1 MTKKKA
7 PPPIEATSG
16 QAEVHPLPTVANS
29 LGMVMAMVPKGI
41 AILQVV
47 EWHVQKG
54 RRDKVVKKKI
64 PSPFLMGLY
73 PVTQSQFQIAMGK
86 NPSEF
91 RGDTLPVETVT
102 WAEANEFCQKMS
114 ALPEEF
120 AAGRVYRLPSE
131 EEWEYACRA
140 GAATAYSFGDDSK
153 QLGEY
158 GWFGGGPGSGPDA
171 GNASKTTHPVGE
183 KAPNPW
189 GFFDMHGNVWE
200 WCSNDARAMRGATER
215 VVRGG
220 SYYHTAAEAQSNSRM
235 HYKENTRSSTVGFRV
250 VADCIVQE

>member
-7 PPPIEATSG
+7 AHTVEASTK
-16 QAEVHPLPTVANS
+16 AEVHRLPTVTNS
-29 LGMVMAMVPKGI
+29 LGMVMGIAPKGT

-64 PSPFLMGLY
+64 PSSFLMGLH
-73 PVTQSQFQIAMGK
+73 PVAQSQFQSVMGK

-91 RGDTLPVETVT
+91 RGDTLPVEMVT
-102 WAEANEFCQKMS
+102 WNEANEFCEKLS
-114 ALPEEF
+114 ALPEERT
-120 AAGRVYRLPSE
+120 AGRVYRLPSE

-140 GAATAYSFGDDSK
+140 GAETAYSFGDDSK
-153 QLGEY
+153 QLAEY
-158 GWFGGGPGSGPDA
+158 GWFGGGMRSWPDSG
-171 GNASKTTHPVGE
+171 NSKKTTHPVGE
-183 KAPNPW
+183 KDPNPW
-189 GFFDMHGNVWE
+189 GFCDMHGNVWE
-200 WCSNDARAMRGATER
+200 WCSNDAKAMRGAAER

-220 SYYHTAAEAQSNSRM
+220 SYYHTAAEAQSNSRI

-250 VADCIVQE
+250 VADFVVSE